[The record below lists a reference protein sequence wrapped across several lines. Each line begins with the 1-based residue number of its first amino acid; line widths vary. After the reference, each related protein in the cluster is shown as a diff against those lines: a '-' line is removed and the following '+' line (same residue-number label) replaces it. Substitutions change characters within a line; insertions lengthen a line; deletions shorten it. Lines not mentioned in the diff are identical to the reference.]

1 MELIG
6 RLVEKMDVVVVNERF
21 RRREF
26 VIEIVNQRNPQYSDL
41 IQFQLSNDNCER
53 IDSLQI
59 GEEVQVTFDIRGRKW
74 TSPEGRVS
82 YFNTLSAWRV
92 ERYQMMN
99 QPMQGYQQPMQ
110 GYQQPMQGYHQP
122 MQGYQQP
129 MQGYQQPM
137 QGYPQQPGMPGAM
150 PAQDAAPQAP
160 AGVDSADNGDD
171 LPF

>member
-21 RRREF
+21 RRRDF
-26 VIEIVNQRNPQYSDL
+26 VIEIVNQRNPQYSDV

-53 IDSLQI
+53 IDALQI
-59 GEEVQVTFDIRGRKW
+59 GDEVQVTFDIRGRKW

-92 ERYQMMN
+92 DRYQPMQGYPQ
-99 QPMQGYQQPMQ
+99 QPMQGYGQPMQGYQQPAQGYQQPMQ
-110 GYQQPMQGYHQP
+110 GYQQPMQGF
-122 MQGYQQP
+122 QQP
-129 MQGYQQPM
+129 MQQPVNNM
-137 QGYPQQPGMPGAM
+137 NAGMPNAG
-150 PAQDAAPQAP
+150 QPQESND
-160 AGVDSADNGDD
+160 GNDD